1 MHILE
6 VLFLKRRQRL
16 LAVSM
21 DSPMDLCGRQCL
33 GADSKAHEKFSIGGS
48 QDDQRRQAL
57 FKASLESIVE
67 NSQHLQKTFKQSFLS
82 NSGMS
87 G

>member
-1 MHILE
+1 MT
-6 VLFLKRRQRL
+6 K
-16 LAVSM
+16 
-21 DSPMDLCGRQCL
+21 G
-33 GADSKAHEKFSIGGS
+33 
-48 QDDQRRQAL
+48 RQAL

-82 NSGMS
+82 NSDMS